1 MAVYDQNLISQE
13 LQDIPYGNI
22 RIVGKSSLNTD
33 IFPQKIN
40 FQSKIN
46 GTGKATSLP
55 LFPGCFMTFF
65 TFRATSLSGYHPAYE
80 ALIQIDFCQYGR
92 LEWELEHSSH
102 IYLGSGDLSVH
113 RMDNCVH
120 STLCFPLGYYKGISL
135 FIAPEYLEHTL
146 SE

>member
-46 GTGKATSLP
+46 GTGKATILP

-65 TFRATSLSGYHPAYE
+65 TFRANSLSGYHPAYE
-80 ALIQIDFCQYGR
+80 SLIQIGNWSIPAIFI
-92 LEWELEHSSH
+92 LAA
-102 IYLGSGDLSVH
+102 
-113 RMDNCVH
+113 
-120 STLCFPLGYYKGISL
+120 GICL
-135 FIAPEYLEHTL
+135 FIVWITVYTL
-146 SE
+146 LFTFLQVTTKVSPCSQLLNIWNIPFPNIH